1 MRFEQRGTV
10 WEVFLAALKLGL
22 TSFGGP
28 VAHVGY
34 FRSEYVDR
42 RRWLDERTFGDLMA
56 LCQFLPG
63 PASSQLGMA
72 IGMGRAGR
80 LGAVAAWLGFTLPS
94 AIVMMLFALWLGA
107 GTDVSDAGW
116 LRGLKLTAVAVVAQ
130 AVWSMAQSLAPDRPR
145 ATIALAAAGWAVLVP
160 GIAGQL
166 APLAVS
172 AAIGYWLLRPTA
184 QAAAQ
189 PAAPTAASQPTRRGA
204 GRTAALLQLGIF
216 AALLMLLPAA
226 SQLLP
231 QSQALALADS
241 HYRVGSLV
249 FGGGHVVLPM
259 LEAEVAAIGG
269 GSISSET
276 FMAGYGAA
284 QAMPGPL
291 FTFAAFIGGAAA
303 PGWLGA
309 VYAAVALVAIF
320 VPSYLLLAGS
330 LPFWSK
336 LRDNRLARGAL
347 NGVNAAV
354 VGILLAALYDPVWTD
369 TVASE
374 ADFAFVLAA
383 FLLLQVWKR
392 APWQVVVLSALGGLA
407 IWP

>member
-1 MRFEQRGTV
+1 MRFEERGTIR
-10 WEVFLAALKLGL
+10 EVFLTALKLGL

-28 VAHVGY
+28 VAHIGY
-34 FRSEYVDR
+34 FKNEYVDR
-42 RRWLDERTFGDLMA
+42 RRWLDERTFGDLTA

-94 AIVMMLFALWLGA
+94 AVVMMLFALWLGT
-107 GTDVSDAGW
+107 GIDVSDSGW

-130 AVWSMAQSLAPDRPR
+130 AVWSMAQSLSPDRPR

-160 GIAGQL
+160 GMLGQL
-166 APLAVS
+166 LPLLAS
-172 AAIGYWLLRPTA
+172 AAIGFWLLRP
-184 QAAAQ
+184 QASSAEVR
-189 PAAPTAASQPTRRGA
+189 PNAPSAGQRS
-204 GRTAALLQLGIF
+204 GRTWALLMLGIF
-216 AALLMLLPAA
+216 ALLLALLPVA
-226 SQLLP
+226 SQAVP
-231 QSQALALADS
+231 ESRALALADS
-241 HYRVGSLV
+241 HYRAGSLV

-259 LEAEVAAIGG
+259 LEAEVTASGD
-269 GSISSET
+269 GSIRPET

-291 FTFAAFIGGAAA
+291 FTFAAFVGGVSGTGWQGAAF
-303 PGWLGA
+303 
-309 VYAAVALVAIF
+309 ALIALAAIF
-320 VPSYLLLAGS
+320 IPSYLLLAGA
-330 LPFWSK
+330 LPFWSR
-336 LRDNRLARGAL
+336 LRENRLARGAL

-369 TVASE
+369 TVKSTAE
-374 ADFAFVLAA
+374 FAFVLGV

-392 APWQVVVLSALGGLA
+392 APWQVVALSALAGWAL
-407 IWP
+407 WP

>member
-1 MRFEQRGTV
+1 MRFEHRGTV
-10 WEVFLAALKLGL
+10 LEVFLAALKLGL

-28 VAHVGY
+28 VAHIGY

-80 LGAVAAWLGFTLPS
+80 LGAIAAWLGFTLPS
-94 AIVMMLFALWLGA
+94 AIVMMLFALWLGT
-107 GTDVSDAGW
+107 GMDVSDAGW

-145 ATIALAAAGWAVLVP
+145 ATIALVAAGWAVLVP
-160 GIAGQL
+160 GVAGQL
-166 APLAVS
+166 LPLAVS
-172 AAIGYWLLRPTA
+172 AAIGYWLLRPPPNAAAQLTA
-184 QAAAQ
+184 DAAAAQ
-189 PAAPTAASQPTRRGA
+189 PPERRA
-204 GRTAALLQLGIF
+204 GRATAMLQLGIF
-216 AALLMLLPAA
+216 ALLLLLLPAA
-226 SQLLP
+226 AQLLP
-231 QSQALALADS
+231 ASQALALADS

-259 LEAEVAAIGG
+259 LEAEVAGGGG
-269 GSISSET
+269 GSIPSET

-284 QAMPGPL
+284 QAVPGPL
-291 FTFAAFIGGAAA
+291 FTFAAFIGGSFA
-303 PGWLGA
+303 PGWQGA
-309 VYAAVALVAIF
+309 AYAALALTAIF
-320 VPSYLLLAGS
+320 IPSYLLLAAA
-330 LPFWSK
+330 LPFWSR
-336 LRDNRLARGAL
+336 LRENRMARGAL

-369 TVASE
+369 TVGTA
-374 ADFAFVLAA
+374 ADFAFAAAA
-383 FLLLQVWKR
+383 FLLLQVWRR
-392 APWQVVVLSALGGLA
+392 APWQVVVWSALGGWAL
-407 IWP
+407 WP

>member
-1 MRFEQRGTV
+1 MRFEHRGTV
-10 WEVFLAALKLGL
+10 GEVFLAALKLGL

-34 FRSEYVDR
+34 FRSEYVER
-42 RRWLDERTFGDLMA
+42 RRWLDERTFGDLLA

-80 LGAVAAWLGFTLPS
+80 LGAIAAWLGFTLPS
-94 AIVMMLFALWLGA
+94 AIVMMLFALWLGT
-107 GTDVSDAGW
+107 GMDVSDAGW

-145 ATIALAAAGWAVLVP
+145 ATIALVAAGWAVLVP
-160 GIAGQL
+160 GVAGQL
-166 APLAVS
+166 APLVVS
-172 AAIGYWLLRPTA
+172 AVIGYWLLRPPAKTA
-184 QAAAQ
+184 AEAAAAQ
-189 PAAPTAASQPTRRGA
+189 PAERRG
-204 GRTAALLQLGIF
+204 GRAAALLQLGIF
-216 AALLMLLPAA
+216 ALLLLLLPAA

-231 QSQALALADS
+231 SSQALALADS

-259 LEAEVAAIGG
+259 LEAEVAAGSG
-269 GSISSET
+269 GSIPSET

-284 QAMPGPL
+284 QAVPGPL
-291 FTFAAFIGGAAA
+291 FTFAAFIGGSFA
-303 PGWLGA
+303 PGLQGA
-309 VYAAVALVAIF
+309 AYAALALTAIF
-320 VPSYLLLAGS
+320 IPSYLLLAAA
-330 LPFWSK
+330 LPFWSR
-336 LRDNRLARGAL
+336 LRENRMARGAL

-369 TVASE
+369 TVGSA
-374 ADFAFVLAA
+374 ADFAFAAAA
-383 FLLLQVWKR
+383 FLLLQVWRR
-392 APWQVVVLSALGGLA
+392 APLQVVVLSALGGWAL
-407 IWP
+407 WP